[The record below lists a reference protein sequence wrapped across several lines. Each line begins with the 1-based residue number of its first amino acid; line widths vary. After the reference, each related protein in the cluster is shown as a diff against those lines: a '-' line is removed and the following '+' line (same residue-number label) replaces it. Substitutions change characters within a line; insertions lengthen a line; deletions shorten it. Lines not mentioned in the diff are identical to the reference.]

1 MNELISALV
10 AMLTEGGANAP
21 GTPETRKVIE
31 QIVAEGPE
39 AVKVIVGLLK
49 PDAEGGDAKAR
60 LALHNVALA
69 VAAKDDAQRKAF
81 AETMAAMLIKDRP
94 ADVQGFIIRQIQLCG
109 GEEVV
114 KALGERVL
122 DADLGEPA
130 CAALVAI
137 KVGAAAQFS
146 PALEKA
152 NPRQR
157 LVILQSLATL
167 GDASAAPAFRA
178 ALASDDRDVRLTAA
192 WGLARLGAA
201 DDAATLVALAR
212 REEGAA
218 KAKAIDACFI
228 LVEQLGKSSKAAERS
243 RLLTELRS
251 VGEGTH
257 VADTADRLLQRP

>member
-10 AMLTEGGANAP
+10 AMLTDGGANAP
-21 GTPETRKVIE
+21 GTPETRKIIE

-49 PDAEGGDAKAR
+49 SDAEGGDAKAR

-69 VAAKDDAQRKAF
+69 VAAKDDAQRKVF
-81 AETMAAMLIKDRP
+81 AETMAAMLTKDRP

-109 GEEVV
+109 GEEVA

-137 KVGAAAQFS
+137 KTGAAAQLS

-152 NPRQR
+152 NPRQK
-157 LVILQSLATL
+157 LVILQSLAAL
-167 GDASAAPAFRA
+167 GEASAAPAFRA
-178 ALASDDRDVRLTAA
+178 ALASDDGDARLAAA
-192 WGLARLGAA
+192 WGLAKLGGT
-201 DDAATLVALAR
+201 DDAAALVALAR
-212 REEGAA
+212 REEGLA

-228 LVEQLGKSSKAAERS
+228 LVDQLGKASKPTERS
-243 RLLTELRS
+243 RLLTELRA
-251 VGEGTH
+251 VGEGTY
-257 VADTADRLLQRP
+257 VADAADRLLQNP